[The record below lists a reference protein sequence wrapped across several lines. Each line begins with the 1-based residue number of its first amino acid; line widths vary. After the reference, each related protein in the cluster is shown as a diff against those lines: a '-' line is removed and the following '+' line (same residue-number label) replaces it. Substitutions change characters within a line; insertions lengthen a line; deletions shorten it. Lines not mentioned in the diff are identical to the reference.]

1 MWRPLL
7 FKEVHSYEINVAIN
21 SIIVQSSARY
31 VQTLINQCG
40 QFMAGV
46 SLNCC
51 SECDL
56 VWCDSCMVSQ
66 WFSSRSTRVH
76 TLWVRGVTW
85 LRINASRAHQTLLR
99 KQCVTQTLQKSCG
112 NFHSTYL
119 WSKSETQDS
128 QCTHTHTHYDTCT
141 HKYMHSHSYTH
152 TMVQWCIDTYTCIVH
167 VHRAY
172 FKAGFTA
179 AQILVINQL
188 TMQQLHI
195 LHCTFRFYNCTYCD
209 QLHSKIC
216 PACSEI

>member
-31 VQTLINQCG
+31 GVWSVQTLINQCG

-128 QCTHTHTHYDTCT
+128 QCTHTHTHTLWHMHPQIHALTFIHTYYGAMV
-141 HKYMHSHSYTH
+141 HWHIYMH
-152 TMVQWCIDTYTCIVH
+152 CTCSQSI
-167 VHRAY
+167 
-172 FKAGFTA
+172 F
-179 AQILVINQL
+179 
-188 TMQQLHI
+188 
-195 LHCTFRFYNCTYCD
+195 
-209 QLHSKIC
+209 
-216 PACSEI
+216 